1 MLYPAPVLRLM
12 EELTK
17 LPGVGPKT
25 AQRLVFHLLKQEAKT
40 IEQFAQALLNAK
52 DRIHHCSICQNLT
65 EEDPCR
71 LCASSERERG
81 TICVVEEPK
90 DVMALERSSEY
101 RGLYHVLH
109 GAWSP
114 MDGVGLETLKVKELL
129 ERLKSGEIKE
139 VIVATN
145 PDVEGEATA
154 MYLARLLKPLGVA
167 VTRLAHGLPMGSE
180 LDYAADDTIARALQG
195 RHEIG

>member
-1 MLYPAPVLRLM
+1 MLYPGPVLRLM

-25 AQRLVFHLLKQEAKT
+25 AQRLVFHLLKQEPESIK
-40 IEQFAQALLNAK
+40 QFAQALLVAK
-52 DRIHHCSICQNLT
+52 DRIRHCSICQNLT
-65 EEDPCR
+65 EDDPCR
-71 LCASSERERG
+71 LCMNQERDQDV
-81 TICVVEEPK
+81 ICVVEEPK
-90 DVMALERSSEY
+90 DVVALERSSEY

-129 ERLKSGEIKE
+129 QRLKSGEVKE

-167 VTRLAHGLPMGSE
+167 VTRLAHGLPVGSE

-195 RHEIG
+195 RQKI

>member
-1 MLYPAPVLRLM
+1 MYPGPVLRLM

-25 AQRLVFHLLKQEAKT
+25 AQRLAFHLLKQET
-40 IEQFAQALLNAK
+40 ESIQQFAQALLAAK
-52 DRIHHCSICQNLT
+52 DRIRHCSICQNLT
-65 EEDPCR
+65 EDDPCR
-71 LCASSERERG
+71 LCVSSERDQDI
-81 TICVVEEPK
+81 ICVVEEPK
-90 DVMALERSSEY
+90 DVVALERSSEY

-114 MDGVGLETLKVKELL
+114 MDGVGLETLRVKELL
-129 ERLKSGEIKE
+129 GRIKAGGVKE

-145 PDVEGEATA
+145 ADVEGEATA

-195 RHEIG
+195 RHEI

>member
-1 MLYPAPVLRLM
+1 MMYPGPVLRLM

-25 AQRLVFHLLKQEAKT
+25 AQRLAFHLLKQET
-40 IEQFAQALLNAK
+40 ESIQQFAQALLAAK
-52 DRIHHCSICQNLT
+52 DRIRHCSICQNLT
-65 EEDPCR
+65 EDDPCR
-71 LCASSERERG
+71 LCVSSERDQDI
-81 TICVVEEPK
+81 ICVVEEPK
-90 DVMALERSSEY
+90 DVVALERSSEY

-114 MDGVGLETLKVKELL
+114 MDGVGLETLRVKELL
-129 ERLKSGEIKE
+129 GRIKAGGVKE

-145 PDVEGEATA
+145 ADVEGEATA

-195 RHEIG
+195 RHEI